1 MKTHLI
7 PRYVCFSN
15 NYQSLLLRM
24 WPWMLLCQTDRK
36 RNSWVSLLETRKTST
51 FGHAMA
57 SQNQMNLSLAA
68 SFIKTFF
75 FKPSL
80 FFASKKQSNS
90 LWVDLS
96 SKLANNSKLT
106 IDKHKKHLKNNLYLY
121 CSVRDHKL
129 DSCPKK

>member
-1 MKTHLI
+1 MYALAITINHSI
-7 PRYVCFSN
+7 ENVTMNATVPDN
-15 NYQSLLLRM
+15 
-24 WPWMLLCQTDRK
+24 RK

-51 FGHAMA
+51 FGHAFGHAMA
-57 SQNQMNLSLAA
+57 SQNQMNSSLAA
-68 SFIKTFF
+68 SSIKTFF

-80 FFASKKQSNS
+80 SSASKKQSNS

-121 CSVRDHKL
+121 CSARDHKL